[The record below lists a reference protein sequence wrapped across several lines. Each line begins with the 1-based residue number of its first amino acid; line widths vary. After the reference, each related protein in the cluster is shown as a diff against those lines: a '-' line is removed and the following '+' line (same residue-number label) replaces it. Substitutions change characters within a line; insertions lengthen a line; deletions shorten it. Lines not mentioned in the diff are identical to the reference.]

1 MTADAAA
8 APHRRWSQWPGRIW
22 RSHLV
27 FVALFAAGVVLR
39 AATTFAYRPAFIYGD
54 TKFYLGYTR
63 GVWIP
68 GTARTTAY
76 SVLLRGLL
84 PLQGLD
90 LVAVL
95 QHLLGLAIGVVLY
108 VFLLRWGCPRGWAA
122 LATLPVLLDP
132 LQVVLEHY
140 ILTDVPAEAMV
151 VVALVVL
158 AWPARR
164 QPAGRAEPRPPAR
177 VRITPVRAAIGGLL
191 LGLAT
196 ITRSGDLAVG
206 VVGVGYVLLIAG
218 RGWGRRIS
226 YAVLAGVMFVAPV
239 LGYASWMQATRGSFS
254 LTYGYAG
261 HFLYGRVVAFA
272 DCTDLDL
279 PRPEQQLCPRLSP
292 DERNLAALM
301 WRGSSPSFA
310 ITPPAG
316 LTVDDV
322 DGDFARRVIKHQPL
336 DYVRTVTGDFLY
348 NFSPVRGLGPERTA
362 NWHFRYWPFYPDWVD
377 DMQRVVTKYGGS
389 DVAVDTGL
397 ATPLTTYGNWYT
409 PGLLL
414 GVLLL
419 AGLAAAAGLGR
430 ARRSG
435 MRLSALLLAAG
446 LIASLVA
453 PALLVGYSTRYI
465 LTELAL
471 APAVGV
477 LGLTALFAR
486 RSEP

>member
-1 MTADAAA
+1 
-8 APHRRWSQWPGRIW
+8 
-22 RSHLV
+22 
-27 FVALFAAGVVLR
+27 
-39 AATTFAYRPAFIYGD
+39 
-54 TKFYLGYTR
+54 
-63 GVWIP
+63 
-68 GTARTTAY
+68 
-76 SVLLRGLL
+76 
-84 PLQGLD
+84 
-90 LVAVL
+90 
-95 QHLLGLAIGVVLY
+95 
-108 VFLLRWGCPRGWAA
+108 
-122 LATLPVLLDP
+122 
-132 LQVVLEHY
+132 
-140 ILTDVPAEAMV
+140 
-151 VVALVVL
+151 
-158 AWPARR
+158 
-164 QPAGRAEPRPPAR
+164 
-177 VRITPVRAAIGGLL
+177 
-191 LGLAT
+191 
-196 ITRSGDLAVG
+196 
-206 VVGVGYVLLIAG
+206 
-218 RGWGRRIS
+218 
-226 YAVLAGVMFVAPV
+226 
-239 LGYASWMQATRGSFS
+239 
-254 LTYGYAG
+254 
-261 HFLYGRVVAFA
+261 
-272 DCTDLDL
+272 
-279 PRPEQQLCPRLSP
+279 
-292 DERNLAALM
+292 M

-336 DYVRTVTGDFLY
+336 DYLRTVTGDFLY

-362 NWHFRYWPFYPDWVD
+362 NWHFRYWPFYPDWVE

-435 MRLSALLLAAG
+435 MRLSVLLLAAG